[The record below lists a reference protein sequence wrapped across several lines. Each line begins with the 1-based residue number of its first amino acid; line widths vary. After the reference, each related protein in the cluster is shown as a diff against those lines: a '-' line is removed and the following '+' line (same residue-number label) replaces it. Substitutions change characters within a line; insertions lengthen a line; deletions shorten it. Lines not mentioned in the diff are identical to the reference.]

1 VKNYYDLLGV
11 GPAATTEEIKRAF
24 KHEISRYHPD
34 KVEHLGQ
41 EFQDLA
47 ANRAATLTRA
57 YQVLTD
63 AAAREEYDR
72 DLGAAAAPPAAAPPA
87 AAPASP
93 IAAPA
98 PTEPAVAPAAE
109 RPAPPPGARPERA
122 SDPIVR
128 RAALAHFRKALESSL
143 GEVEA
148 VPLSGFD
155 VSVLQRARRSLFRK
169 GDVDLRLLARFVPV
183 VDAAA
188 VDDTW
193 RLARRGLASNDTTAC
208 LFLLGVELAERA
220 ELAGA
225 VDANRRHRSG
235 RATGLLLVP
244 MNVRTWDALIPM
256 GAPAPVRSL
265 IDHLRN
271 QNL

>member
-1 VKNYYDLLGV
+1 MKNYYDLLGV

-47 ANRAATLTRA
+47 ATRAATLTRA
-57 YQVLTD
+57 YQVLAD
-63 AAAREEYDR
+63 ATAREEYDR
-72 DLGAAAAPPAAAPPA
+72 DLGAAAAAPPVSAPPPPA
-87 AAPASP
+87 AAPAP
-93 IAAPA
+93 TGPAGAPA
-98 PTEPAVAPAAE
+98 PE
-109 RPAPPPGARPERA
+109 RPAPPPGARAERA
-122 SDPIVR
+122 SNPIVR
-128 RAALAHFRKALESSL
+128 RAALARFRKALESSL

-169 GDVDLRLLARFVPV
+169 GEADLRLLARFVPV

-193 RLARRGLASNDTTAC
+193 RLARRGLASSDMTAC
-208 LFLLGVELAERA
+208 LFLLGVALAERA

-235 RATGLLLVP
+235 RAAGLLLVP
-244 MNVRTWDALIPM
+244 VDVRTWDALIPT
-256 GAPAPVRSL
+256 GAPAPVRAL
-265 IDHLRN
+265 IEHLRN
-271 QNL
+271 KNP